1 MNQKETVKQPV
12 RRDTHAKTV
21 QLEEYLTPTN
31 IILPALVI
39 IAIIMVLFIFAFVER
54 KKIVADVEQVTYKTA
69 EYVSKN
75 IENEIDFAK
84 SSIKLSAF
92 TAAQAMTSDSLDN
105 PSEVIAPLVEAT
117 PFASIEYIRAD
128 GMNVMNIGTPF
139 DASDREYYKEGIKG
153 NTGVWNNYHPKTS
166 KDTLINFYTPLIYDG
181 KISGVITGYI
191 EANKQLAPL
200 FGRTIYDQKIYGALI
215 DENEMVVCSNIET
228 EYVKDLSLQM
238 LIEQFNIPNK
248 SKWDIYDLVGKAK
261 NSIVS
266 YKDANGEGK
275 ICVVDVPDVH
285 WKVAILVPAS
295 SFRAILSENLSDCI
309 STIFVV
315 SLILILYAV
324 FVLQK
329 GMEKR
334 REIAIENERLEKEN
348 RIYNEE
354 NKKAFDRIAE
364 ISDIIASA
372 EMGTWRI
379 ELVDGQEPRM
389 YNDETMKA
397 IMGFE
402 EDDDSSPEKTY
413 FDWFN
418 NITPEAVDS
427 VLKSVNRMQQ
437 GFYDENTYLWN
448 HPKKGPRYVR
458 CGGTALEIDG
468 GFLLRG
474 YHYDVDDVV
483 REDMA
488 KVEMLRAT
496 LDKKNEFDSVLRH
509 LGGIFYSMHVI
520 DLVNDTFTAFSAH
533 NIVKE
538 MGEVPKDAAQTMKKV
553 MYATIT
559 DEYLEEALRFTDLTT
574 VAKRMGNKKNI
585 SRQFLG
591 KNIGWILADFITVEE
606 DEKRR
611 PTKVIFTTRNID
623 EEKRRE
629 EELVEWSSTDELTGL
644 LNRRAYEEELNEID
658 ANPNKEFVYVSID
671 ANGLK
676 VINDSLGHLAGDEML
691 RGVCECM
698 TKTLGYYGNLYRTG
712 GDEFV
717 AILRCNAEKAENL
730 LSDFEDALLNWSG
743 EEVKKI
749 SASYGFISTKEKP
762 GLSTRELAAVADER
776 MYESKAN
783 HYKKLG
789 IDRRG
794 QKDAHKALCDLFTK
808 ILKIN
813 ITDDTYQIID
823 MDFEEQTEEKGFAD
837 TISAWLK
844 GFGEKGY
851 VHPNDL
857 DSYLKYTDI
866 KYMSEYFASNKTSLH
881 IFYRRK
887 YGDVYKRVMM
897 EIIPANDYANDNQ
910 SLFLY
915 VKDIDR

>member
-1 MNQKETVKQPV
+1 MDQNKQNVNKSENYNANARKDIVDNSVNPLGALLPLFVIVTIMLILSAYTMVQKRTIV
-12 RRDTHAKTV
+12 R
-21 QLEEYLTPTN
+21 E
-31 IILPALVI
+31 I
-39 IAIIMVLFIFAFVER
+39 
-54 KKIVADVEQVTYKTA
+54 EQVIA
-69 EYVSKN
+69 SMSEYVAEN
-75 IENEIDFAK
+75 IGHEFDFGL
-84 SSIKLSAF
+84 SSIKLASISVAE
-92 TAAQAMTSDSLDN
+92 AMTSKELKN
-105 PSEVIAPLVEAT
+105 PAEVIEPLIEGT
-117 PFASIEYIRAD
+117 PFNYIEYIRAD
-128 GMNVMNIGTPF
+128 GMNVMNISEPF
-139 DASDREYYKEGIKG
+139 DASNRVYYTEGIKG
-153 NTGVWNNYHPKTS
+153 KTGIWNNYHPKTT
-166 KDTLINFYTPLIYDG
+166 DDNLVNFYTPVIYEG
-181 KISGVITGYI
+181 EISGVITGYI
-191 EANKQLAPL
+191 EANNRLSSIFEKQLYGQP
-200 FGRTIYDQKIYGALI
+200 IYCAMF
-215 DENEMVVCSNIET
+215 DESDKVICSTVTE
-228 EYVKDLSLQM
+228 EYVPDMTLDM
-238 LIEQFNIPNK
+238 LLEQLK
-248 SKWDIYDLVGKAK
+248 VSGKQK
-261 NSIVS
+261 LKIIDSITIAEDTS
-266 YKDANGEGK
+266 RPYLDKNGEGRM
-275 ICVVDVPDVH
+275 CTTRVPGTA

-295 SFRAILSENLSDCI
+295 SFNTIVNSSIQSAVTAMTIISLVLMAYAAYVIIRNLKRKKLIALEN
-309 STIFVV
+309 
-315 SLILILYAV
+315 A
-324 FVLQK
+324 
-329 GMEKR
+329 
-334 REIAIENERLEKEN
+334 RLEEEN

-354 NKKAFDRIAE
+354 NQKVIARITE
-364 ISDIIASA
+364 IGDIIASA
-372 EMGTWRI
+372 NMGTWRI
-379 ELVDGQEPRM
+379 ETFDGQQPRM
-389 YNDETMKA
+389 YADDTMKKLLGIGDNDETP
-397 IMGFE
+397 E
-402 EDDDSSPEKTY
+402 EVYTSWYSR
-413 FDWFN
+413 
-418 NITPEAVDS
+418 ITEEAVDS
-427 VLKSVNRMQQ
+427 VTKSVSRMQQ
-437 GFYDENTYLWN
+437 GYFDENTYLWN
-448 HPKKGPRYVR
+448 HPTKGIRYVR
-458 CGGTALEIDG
+458 CGGTAFKTDG
-468 GFLLRG
+468 GIVLRG

-538 MGEVPKDAAQTMKKV
+538 MGEVPKDAAQTMKRV

-623 EEKRRE
+623 EEKRHE

-644 LNRRAYEEELNEID
+644 LNRRSYEEELSEID
-658 ANPNKEFVYVSID
+658 NNPGKEFVYVSID

-698 TKTLGYYGNLYRTG
+698 NKTLGYYGNLYRTG

-717 AILRCNAEKAENL
+717 AILRCSAKKAESL
-730 LSDFEDALLNWSG
+730 LSDFDDALLNWSG

-749 SASYGFISTKEKP
+749 SASYGFISNKDNPE
-762 GLSTRELAAVADER
+762 LSTRELAAIADER

-813 ITDDTYQIID
+813 VSDDTFQIID
-823 MDFEEQTEEKGFAD
+823 MDFAEQTEEMGYAD
-837 TISAWLK
+837 SISAWFK
-844 GFGEKGY
+844 GFGESGH
-851 VHPNDL
+851 VHPDDLKDYLRLTDL
-857 DSYLKYTDI
+857 DYI
-866 KYMSEYFASNKTSLH
+866 REYFAGNKTSLH

-887 YGDVYKRVMM
+887 YGDIFKRVMM
-897 EIIPANDYANDNQ
+897 EIIPATDYTPDNQ

>member
-1 MNQKETVKQPV
+1 MNQNKKSQN
-12 RRDTHAKTV
+12 KTE
-21 QLEEYLTPTN
+21 QSTPFK
-31 IILPALVI
+31 IMLPIFVI
-39 IAIIMVLFIFAFVER
+39 IAIMLILSAYSLHQR
-54 KKIVADVEQVTYKTA
+54 
-69 EYVSKN
+69 KN
-75 IENEIDFAK
+75 IAKEVEEITISMSEYIAGNIQHEIDYGR
-84 SSIKLSAF
+84 SSIELVALSVSE
-92 TAAQAMTSDSLDN
+92 AMTQAELED
-105 PSEVIAPLVEAT
+105 PAKVITPLVEDT
-117 PFASIEYIRAD
+117 PFNNVEYVRAD
-128 GMNVMNIGTPF
+128 GMNVMNVGEPF
-139 DASDREYYKEGIKG
+139 DASDRVYYKEGIKG
-153 NTGVWNNYHPKTS
+153 NTGVWNNYHPKTT
-166 KDTLINFYTPLIYDG
+166 KDTLVNFYTPLIYDDE
-181 KISGVITGYI
+181 IVGVITGYI
-191 EANKQLAPL
+191 EANKRLSSIFENKLYGQ
-200 FGRTIYDQKIYGALI
+200 TIYGVMV
-215 DENEMVVCSNIET
+215 DENDQVICSTIDS
-228 EYVKDLSLQM
+228 EYVSDLTLDM
-238 LIEQFNIPNK
+238 LLDELSISNKQQWKVVDSITVADSAAPYLDKYGEGRICIARIPNTT
-248 SKWDIYDLVGKAK
+248 
-261 NSIVS
+261 
-266 YKDANGEGK
+266 
-275 ICVVDVPDVH
+275 
-285 WKVAILVPAS
+285 WKVVILVPSS
-295 SFRAILSENLSDCI
+295 SFNAIVNSNIKASVT
-309 STIFVV
+309 TIIAVTFILIAYATQ
-315 SLILILYAV
+315 LILGNI
-324 FVLQK
+324 
-329 GMEKR
+329 KR
-334 REIAIENERLEKEN
+334 RKEIAEENKRLEEEN

-354 NKKAFDRIAE
+354 NQYNIEKITE
-364 ISDIIASA
+364 IRDIIASA
-372 EMGTWRI
+372 NMGTWRI
-379 ELVDGQEPRM
+379 ETFDGQQPRM
-389 YNDETMKA
+389 YADDTMKKLLGIGDNDETP
-397 IMGFE
+397 E
-402 EDDDSSPEKTY
+402 EVYTSWYSR
-413 FDWFN
+413 
-418 NITPEAVDS
+418 ITEEAVDS
-427 VLKSVNRMQQ
+427 VIKSVSRMQE
-437 GFYDENTYLWN
+437 GFFDENTYLWN
-448 HPKKGPRYVR
+448 HPYKGIRYVR
-458 CGGTALEIDG
+458 CGGTAIKTEDG
-468 GFLLRG
+468 YVLRG

-623 EEKRRE
+623 EEKRHE

-644 LNRRAYEEELNEID
+644 LNRRSYEEELSEID
-658 ANPNKEFVYVSID
+658 NNPGKEFVYVSID

-698 TKTLGYYGNLYRTG
+698 NKTLGYYGNLYRTG

-730 LSDFEDALLNWSG
+730 LSDFDDALLNWSG

-749 SASYGFISTKEKP
+749 SASYGFISNKDNPE
-762 GLSTRELAAVADER
+762 LSTRELAAIADER

-897 EIIPANDYANDNQ
+897 EIIPANDYAKDNQ